1 MAITNEEALKE
12 RARKL
17 YTIPTEIDQTRFDA
31 LSEDCQDTLTPHY
44 TYDAASEQ
52 YILNKS
58 VYDPDLQSDK
68 FAILACLTPFNGIRM
83 VLVSVDATTN
93 QASLDVHFYNR
104 NYFEDMVTAGATL
117 FPISGGHRVIAGPA
131 TGQIQV
137 TPGIDQDP
145 EQAIL
150 RLTVEPIGD
159 YSTYTLSINTQSH
172 PDIQIDPLFSEIDF
186 KFRPGC
192 FSIDCAPE
200 WDPAPVP
207 KDNPNIDYLVK
218 DYESFKH
225 TLIAAMMQRVP
236 DWRPSSEADL
246 DQVLLELFCVAADEL
261 SDYQDRVMNEAYLI
275 SARKRVSLARH
286 ARLMDYHIHQGN
298 QASTWLALKLASTP
312 ETLELPKPHPLLPDE
327 ALQLS
332 VWAGSEEQDHPSA
345 VIFMTRE
352 NPAPLFR
359 ADIRFQSDLNLS
371 LCPDDLRD
379 RFAANDILLSPTPRI
394 TVTVQETNHL
404 WLLFDEDQ
412 YETYLIVAKDSSDPR
427 LDIYIPRLHHLLN
440 QLGLYTWE
448 DVIPA
453 LAAGST
459 SADLRVLE
467 EDSASPG
474 HYHPISDED
483 RDEALAKTVQHLI
496 CSGAVPYLLIQEWLN
511 PATGRAAGRNPEK
524 RQILKLLPNAEAL
537 QDPVSSAWFVRVH
550 WEAQDALKA
559 NYCFT
564 VDCPDGKREYV
575 SLFHG
580 NLAPVFH
587 GRPASAVFKDPAET
601 LTAANEFHY
610 ERTEKWGTLC
620 RLPEGPLA
628 YTETP
633 VGGEVPPKSTLAVK
647 VGSDP
652 WDEVISL
659 VHSDASA
666 EGGDHFAVE
675 TDEEGRS
682 LIRFGNGT
690 NGRDLAGAEVHCTYQ
705 VGWGLDGNIGAD
717 QLRYFDATTYPEI
730 AECWNP
736 FDVTNGRSPEPVA
749 EIIRRAPEAY
759 RFRQLRAITLQD
771 YKDRAEELPEVARA
785 AARYGWTGSWRT
797 VQIAIDPVGRPD
809 LTDELR
815 QKVACHL
822 EAVRLIGE
830 DLEIREPR
838 YVPLDIKV
846 SLCIHPDYWI
856 EDVRFLLEQEFSEG
870 YTPDGRQGF
879 FHPDRWTFGQRLRA
893 SEIIGRLHRVQ
904 GVEHVISVS
913 MKRWNDPTP
922 GTEEIVKVRVNEI
935 LRVRNDPDHMS
946 DGFMTFDPQGGRQ

>member
-17 YTIPTEIDQTRFDA
+17 YTIPTE
-31 LSEDCQDTLTPHY
+31 
-44 TYDAASEQ
+44 
-52 YILNKS
+52 N
-58 VYDPDLQSDK
+58 
-68 FAILACLTPFNGIRM
+68 NGIRM
-83 VLVSVDATTN
+83 ILVSVDTDR
-93 QASLDVHFYNR
+93 ASLEVYFYNT
-104 NYFEDMVTAGATL
+104 NDLTLIHDTFTGSTTASAVPANQL
-117 FPISGGHRVIAGPA
+117 FSISGGHRVLAGDA
-131 TGQIQV
+131 TGQVQV
-137 TPGIDQDP
+137 T
-145 EQAIL
+145 AIAVPNL
-150 RLTVEPIGD
+150 ERAVLTLEVSPIGD
-159 YSTYTLSINTQSH
+159 YSTYTLSINTTRF
-172 PDIQIDPLFSEIDF
+172 PNFDPLFSEINF

-200 WDPAPVP
+200 WEPAPAP
-207 KDNPNIDYLVK
+207 KDNPTIDYLAK

-225 TLIAAMMQRVP
+225 TLIAAMMQRVSG
-236 DWRPSSEADL
+236 WQPSSEADL

-298 QASTWLALKLASTP
+298 QASTWLAVKLEDTN
-312 ETLELPKPHPLLPDE
+312 TLEIPKSGAP
-327 ALQLS
+327 QLT
-332 VWAGSEEQDHPSA
+332 VWAGIADPSVA
-345 VIFMTRE
+345 SAIVFMT
-352 NPAPLFR
+352 
-359 ADIRFQSDLNLS
+359 QLS
-371 LCPDDLRD
+371 QAQPMDWR
-379 RFAANDILLSPTPRI
+379 
-394 TVTVQETNHL
+394 
-404 WLLFDEDQ
+404 
-412 YETYLIVAKDSSDPR
+412 
-427 LDIYIPRLHHLLN
+427 LN
-440 QLGLYTWE
+440 QLGLYTWQ
-448 DVIPA
+448 DAIPA

-459 SADLRVLE
+459 SADLQVLTE
-467 EDSASPG
+467 TSPRQ
-474 HYHPISDED
+474 YAPIANSVQ
-483 RDEALAKTVQHLI
+483 EADAAALVQDLI
-496 CSGAVPYLLIQEWLN
+496 QNEAIEYLLIQEWLN
-511 PATGRAAGRNPEK
+511 PATGRAAGRNPGK
-524 RQILKLLPNAEAL
+524 RKVLRLLPNAEAL

-580 NLAPVFH
+580 NLVPVFH
-587 GRPASAVFKDPAET
+587 GRPASAVFKEPAEP

-620 RLPEGPLA
+620 RLPEGSLA

-633 VGGEVPPKSTLAVK
+633 VGGEVPPKSTLAVR

-690 NGRDLAGAEVHCTYQ
+690 NGRDLAEAEVHCTYQ

-759 RFRQLRAITLQD
+759 RFRQLRAITLRD
-771 YKDRAEELPEVARA
+771 YEDRAEELPEVTRA

-797 VQIAIDPVGRPD
+797 VQIAIDPVGRTD

-815 QKVACHL
+815 QKVARHL

-838 YVPLDIKV
+838 YVPLDITV
-846 SLCIHPDYWI
+846 RLCINPDYWI

-870 YTPDGRQGF
+870 YTPDGRLAF
-879 FHPDRWTFGQRLRA
+879 FHPDRWTFGQPLHA
-893 SEIIGRLHRVQ
+893 SEIIGRMHLIE
-904 GVEHVISVS
+904 GVEHVLSVT
-913 MKRWNDPTP
+913 MKRWNDPSSEVSDT
-922 GTEEIVKVRVNEI
+922 VAVRVNEI
-935 LRVRNDPDHMS
+935 IRVRNAPDHME